1 MIRYWRSISNV
12 KRLPP
17 KNWPGP
23 PPPPLTIGGSKTANV
38 KFRYPLLVST
48 VRSNEHFGG
57 PPMMAPTPGAV
68 PAGIKQ
74 TWKFAAVS
82 GRYAVELLKAR
93 LAIVGVTG
101 NASPMLLT

>member
-1 MIRYWRSISNV
+1 
-12 KRLPP
+12 
-17 KNWPGP
+17 
-23 PPPPLTIGGSKTANV
+23 
-38 KFRYPLLVST
+38 
-48 VRSNEHFGG
+48 
-57 PPMMAPTPGAV
+57 MMAPTPGAV